1 MLEVLGATKGRM
13 YAQDEL
19 ARRFSYALLPR
30 TTNRHGCI
38 TLHSYHFSTEE
49 GLPYTQVWLWVSGE
63 Q

>member
-1 MLEVLGATKGRM
+1 M